1 MQTVFH
7 SDAGPLHGL
16 HPLTKLSVTVLIVLA
31 AYLLPGSFTPLMLL
45 TVVLLLAV
53 IGRSAGWLVKTIA
66 IAMLPIV
73 LSIFL
78 IQGIFFPPVNATPLP
93 LGPMTLTVEGLRLAF
108 VLSTRLLT
116 FSAAILL
123 LLRTTHPADLVLAL
137 TERGMPRS
145 VGYILLVSLQIAP
158 DMITRAG
165 AIQDAQRSRG
175 MDIDGMLNRLRALPA
190 LVGPLIVG
198 ALADSEERAMALESR
213 AFLAPGPKTAW
224 RQLQDTGLQRGL
236 RLLLVL
242 AIIGLIVAR
251 FTILRDVPGTLL

>member
-7 SDAGPLHGL
+7 SAEGPLHRL

-31 AYLLPGSFTPLMLL
+31 AYLLPGSFTPLILFL
-45 TVVLLLAV
+45 VVLLLAI
-53 IGRSAGWLVKTIA
+53 IGRSAGWLIRTIS

-78 IQGIFFPPVNATPLP
+78 IQGVFFPPANATPLA
-93 LGPMTLTVEGLRLAF
+93 LGPLMLTVEGLRLAF

-123 LLRTTHPADLVLAL
+123 LLRTTHPADLVAAL
-137 TERGMPRS
+137 TERGLPRS
-145 VGYILLVSLQIAP
+145 IGYILLVSLQIAP
-158 DMITRAG
+158 DMIARAG

-175 MDIDGMLNRLRALPA
+175 MEIDGIFNRLRALPA

-213 AFLAPGPKTAW
+213 AFLAPGPKTSW
-224 RQLQDTGLQRGL
+224 RQLQDSSAQNIL
-236 RLLLVL
+236 RLLLLL
-242 AIIGLIVAR
+242 AIVGLIIAR
-251 FTILRDVPGTLL
+251 ITILRDMQGVL